1 MLDKIVSTY
10 RKAKMSVIS
19 DLSGTVGDVLDETN
33 FYDLGYMQSQVKRI
47 QNELARVSK
56 ELEINIELN
65 EESDYAVGKR
75 QELIK
80 KREYLLKHMI
90 YLASNSFQNL
100 EECKKMAKGYRFYK
114 IADGVTRQK
123 TMMEERFK
131 QIRLV
136 APNELE
142 EMSKLSFYHWYR
154 LTNFSADN
162 YGYLMCGSMKTA
174 IQTILKLVLNS
185 VMLAE
190 QVDIKEFIGQASEI
204 NRLDDTVYNYTK
216 ADESAPYALH
226 RIQNLLAYAVSDRG
240 MKARKELEL

>member
-10 RKAKMSVIS
+10 RRAKMSVIS

-100 EECKKMAKGYRFYK
+100 EECKKMAKGYRFSFMDCVDGLQEYK
-114 IADGVTRQK
+114 LGNKNKAFDILENYFNRYGRTKNHYLINKVFGLLLIDKNEYQK
-123 TMMEERFK
+123 
-131 QIRLV
+131 
-136 APNELE
+136 A
-142 EMSKLSFYHWYR
+142 
-154 LTNFSADN
+154 
-162 YGYLMCGSMKTA
+162 
-174 IQTILKLVLNS
+174 
-185 VMLAE
+185 
-190 QVDIKEFIGQASEI
+190 
-204 NRLDDTVYNYTK
+204 
-216 ADESAPYALH
+216 APYLTCALQFVPDDIESLEALKICYTELNISY
-226 RIQNLLAYAVSDRG
+226 RVTVLEDVLSVLA
-240 MKARKELEL
+240 